1 LTQEKFMSDPA
12 AAPQALTYAINAQYV
27 KDFSFE
33 NPRSPQVFAMAG
45 QQPQVAVGVGVNVNR
60 LGDTAYE
67 VVLSINVDA
76 KHGEDAVFVIELSYA
91 GIVTAPANVA
101 QEQLQPLLMIEVPRQ
116 LFPFARAILS
126 GATRDGGFPPLLL
139 SPVDF
144 QDLYRQQMSQPKN
157 QSPAA

>member
-1 LTQEKFMSDPA
+1 MSDPA
-12 AAPQALTYAINAQYV
+12 ASPQALTYAINAQYV

-45 QQPQVAVGVGVNVNR
+45 QQPQVSVGVGVNVNR

-67 VVLSINVDA
+67 VVLSINADA

-126 GATRDGGFPPLLL
+126 NATRDGGFPPLLL

-144 QDLYRQQMSQPKN
+144 QDLYRQQASEAQKTQN
-157 QSPAA
+157 PAA